1 VEFSHQGN
9 ITMNT
14 RVFSKSVLVVL
25 CTFLTYGLNACQVTE
40 PEKITV
46 GVVNFVVALQPVF
59 EGFKQGMAELGYS
72 EGENIIY
79 IYREATNQ
87 NELNP
92 IANEFVASKVD
103 LILSI
108 STPATIAAKEAT
120 GETRIPVVFAPV
132 TDPVSAGLAE
142 SLSNPGGNL
151 TGITNL
157 GSESRRLEWLLKL
170 APETKEIYIPYNP
183 KDPSAAAALVTAR
196 SAALELGVDLVTR
209 EASDDEQMTAA
220 INEMPVDADAVFM
233 LPEGLAI
240 NHIQEFVNTTIN
252 RQLPLSG
259 PTTTQV
265 EAGALVSYGLDL
277 FSAGEQ
283 AARLAD
289 QIIRGIDP
297 AVLPIE
303 EAEFNL
309 AINLNTAEAIGL
321 KIDPDILNQADEIF
335 RSNTIP

>member
-1 VEFSHQGN
+1 
-9 ITMNT
+9 
-14 RVFSKSVLVVL
+14 
-25 CTFLTYGLNACQVTE
+25 
-40 PEKITV
+40 
-46 GVVNFVVALQPVF
+46 
-59 EGFKQGMAELGYS
+59 
-72 EGENIIY
+72 
-79 IYREATNQ
+79 
-87 NELNP
+87 
-92 IANEFVASKVD
+92 VD
-103 LILSI
+103 LI
-108 STPATIAAKEAT
+108 
-120 GETRIPVVFAPV
+120 
-132 TDPVSAGLAE
+132 
-142 SLSNPGGNL
+142 
-151 TGITNL
+151 
-157 GSESRRLEWLLKL
+157 
-170 APETKEIYIPYNP
+170 
-183 KDPSAAAALVTAR
+183 
-196 SAALELGVDLVTR
+196 TR